1 MSTNNEIFVISDKIE
16 RLVQFKKYYNIF
28 NCDTNTRLNVIIDN
42 RKQDFDVSEIR
53 DTFNIHY
60 TKDMLE
66 KVKPLLNNFDNP
78 DMVDKIL
85 DIYGVA
91 IKWLVFPYVHKIL
104 NIEKAMMMDDD
115 VFLLQ
120 PIDEYFKK
128 DYVYHNETVLGVMSK
143 GVEKALK
150 PLYSEYVDI
159 TKMREKPVFCLNSG
173 QLIHKDNDMLMTF
186 LNKAF
191 HPDVYNL
198 LIFAV
203 EKYKAKTG
211 FINSNNKR
219 SIGGKFWVLEQ
230 NIYSIYYKWLS
241 ENGYDVAKFGPEV
254 KVKETLLKPFDI
266 SRVKKLPKYIHYLP
280 TDKTPL
286 YEIYAKQIDRIINGE
301 VNVPR

>member
-1 MSTNNEIFVISDKIE
+1 MSTHNDIFIISNNID
-16 RLVQFKKYYNIF
+16 RLLQFKKYYNIF
-28 NCDTNTRLNVIIDN
+28 NYDTDARLNVIIDN
-42 RKQDFDVSEIR
+42 RKTDLDVSQIR
-53 DTFNIHY
+53 DTFNIYY
-60 TKDMLE
+60 TKDMLKE
-66 KVKPLLNNFDNP
+66 VKPLFNNFDHP
-78 DMVDKIL
+78 DMVVKIL

-91 IKWLVFPYVHKIL
+91 IKWLVFPYIHKIL

-128 DYVYHNETVLGVMSK
+128 DYVYYGETVLGVMSK
-143 GVEKALK
+143 GIENTLNA
-150 PLYSEYVDI
+150 LYSEYLDI
-159 TKMREKPVFCLNSG
+159 TKMREKPAFCLNSG
-173 QLIHKDNDMLMTF
+173 QIIHKDNDMLMTF

-198 LIFAV
+198 LVFAV
-203 EKYKAKTG
+203 EKYKAKAG
-211 FINSNNKR
+211 FINNNNKR
-219 SIGGKFWVLEQ
+219 NIGGKFWILEQ
-230 NIYSIYYKWLS
+230 NIYSIYYRWLS
-241 ENGYDVAKFGPEV
+241 ENGYDVTLFGPEV

-266 SRVKKLPKYIHYLP
+266 SRIRKLPKYIHYLP